1 MRWWSKYKG
10 RWKNKQYSPNKPSKY
25 YIKTYVVCDS
35 ATGYT
40 FNILTYFGSY
50 TSYNPAKSDF
60 ANSENIFEYLLSPLG
75 SGHHVFAG
83 RFYTIYL
90 LIQYLTDKKYFYTGT
105 IQSNQKSFPDEI
117 KRPAVKYQEQKYYR
131 SVKDF
136 LLFYVKTRE
145 QQSP

>member
-1 MRWWSKYKG
+1 M
-10 RWKNKQYSPNKPSKY
+10 
-25 YIKTYVVCDS
+25 
-35 ATGYT
+35 
-40 FNILTYFGSY
+40 YFGSY